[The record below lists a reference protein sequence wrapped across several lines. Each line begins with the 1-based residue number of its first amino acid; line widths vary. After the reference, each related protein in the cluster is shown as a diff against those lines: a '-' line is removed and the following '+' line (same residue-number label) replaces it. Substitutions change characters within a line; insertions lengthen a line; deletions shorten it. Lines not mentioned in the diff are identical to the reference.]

1 MIADDVSK
9 KGRKPLIYCQSLSPI
24 PYQSNWGNQKRSENT
39 PVLLIK
45 AKKLYNYRLYKLE
58 SLQQLR
64 SLIE

>member
-1 MIADDVSK
+1 MIADNVSK

-39 PVLLIK
+39 PEK
-45 AKKLYNYRLYKLE
+45 QKKLYNYRLYKLE